1 MFAGLVME
9 GGEWRWAVLA
19 TLTGALALS
28 WWSYRRSELQG
39 RLRVGGISLRAI
51 GSAIILLCLL
61 EPLWTSQRARP
72 GANWFALVAD
82 NSQGM
87 QIHDPGEQESRGGQ
101 LRSFLN
107 DTADNWQDTLAA
119 DFQVRRYLFDS
130 RLQSVRDF
138 QALDFTGNSSAL
150 ITSLGAV
157 HERFQGLPLA
167 GVLVFT
173 DGNATDYLEGAMNLA
188 GLPPIY
194 PVISGTDEAIK
205 DLTISRVGVTQT
217 AFEDAPV
224 SITADVTASGFNGR
238 TVEAL
243 LTRIP
248 ATTAINTTNS
258 STSTG
263 ELVERQTQDANGD
276 RAGLSFRFQ
285 TRPPG
290 DRLSFYRVNV
300 RLVPRLLATAAADT
314 NTLEE
319 ATQVN
324 NERLVM
330 VDRGEGPY
338 RILYVA
344 GRPNWEYKFLKRA
357 LDEDEQL
364 RLAGLIRLARREP
377 KFEFKGRAG
386 ESSNPL
392 FRGFGN
398 QAADEIERYDQPVL
412 IWLNPSE
419 GQDIRK
425 SFPASAEDL
434 FPYHAVIFDDV
445 EAGFFKADQLAL
457 VQRFVSERGGGFM
470 MLGGQESFQEG
481 GYDRTPVGNMLPV
494 YLRELPG
501 TADTGRPVEDL
512 RLSLSREGWLQPWA
526 RIRSTENEEQA
537 RLMGLPA
544 FQVLNTVSGVKPGAS
559 VVATVSEP
567 NGTVH
572 PALVTQRFG
581 NGRTAAMM
589 IGDFWRSGRRTEQQ
603 QFDQAKAWRQIARW
617 LVNDTPEQVTLAAR
631 ADSQAPGSIR
641 ILVRVKDREFKPMD
655 SASVSL
661 SVRKVAGETST
672 NQLNAI
678 EITAEP
684 VPSEPGLY
692 SASYVQ
698 HGSGGYLATAMVRDE
713 KGVEIGRAKSG
724 WVSEPAADE
733 FRSLSPNRS
742 LLTQIATQTGG
753 EVLERREL
761 EAFVKRLPTRTA
773 PVMESWSRPI
783 WHNPWVFLL
792 AFLCFIGEWALRRW
806 KGLA

>member
-19 TLTGALALS
+19 TLAGACLLS

-39 RLRVGGISLRAI
+39 RLRAGGITLRAV

-72 GANWFALVAD
+72 GANWFGLVAD

-87 QIHDPGEQESRGGQ
+87 QIHDPGEAASRGED
-101 LRSFLN
+101 LRAFLN
-107 DTADNWQDTLAA
+107 DPADNWQDALLG
-119 DFQVRRYLFDS
+119 DFQVRRYIFDS

-138 QALDFTGNSSAL
+138 QALDFTGNASAL
-150 ITSLGAV
+150 VTSLDAV

-173 DGNATDYLEGAMNLA
+173 DGNATDHLEGTLDLR
-188 GLPPIY
+188 GLPPVY
-194 PVISGTDEAIK
+194 PVISGTDAAIK
-205 DLTISRVGVTQT
+205 DLAVSRVGVTQT

-224 SITADVTASGFNGR
+224 SITAEVIASGFPGR
-238 TVEAL
+238 MIEAV

-248 ATTAINTTNS
+248 TTTATAATNRPAA
-258 STSTG
+258 
-263 ELVERQTQDANGD
+263 EVVERQTREATGD
-276 RAGLSFRFQ
+276 RAVLGFRFQ

-290 DRLSFYRVNV
+290 GSLNFYRVQT
-300 RLVPRLLATAAADT
+300 RLVPRLIAGTAEPEAF
-314 NTLEE
+314 EE
-319 ATQVN
+319 ATPVN

-357 LDEDEQL
+357 LDEDDQL
-364 RLAGLIRLARREP
+364 RLTGLIRLARREP
-377 KFEFKGRAG
+377 KFEFKGRSG

-412 IWLNPSE
+412 IWLNPAE
-419 GQDIRK
+419 GQDTRK
-425 SFPASAEDL
+425 SFPATPEDL
-434 FPYHAVIFDDV
+434 FPYHAIIFDDV
-445 EAGFFKADQLAL
+445 EAGFFSADQLAL
-457 VQRFVSERGGGFM
+457 VQRFVTERGGGFM
-470 MLGGQESFQEG
+470 MLGGQESFQQG
-481 GYDRTPVGNMLPV
+481 SYDRTPVGNMLPV
-494 YLRELPG
+494 YLREMPG
-501 TADTGRPVEDL
+501 WEATIGPVEDL
-512 RLSLSREGWLQPWA
+512 RLNLTREGWLQPWA
-526 RIRSTENEEQA
+526 RLRATENEEQT
-537 RLMGLPA
+537 RLAALRSYE
-544 FQVLNTVSGVKPGAS
+544 VLNTVSGVKPGAS
-559 VVATVSEP
+559 VAATVSER

-581 NGRTAAMM
+581 NGRTAALM
-589 IGDFWRSGRRTEQQ
+589 IGDFWKPGRHSESQQ
-603 QFDQAKAWRQIARW
+603 ADEGKAWRQIARW

-631 ADSQAPGSIR
+631 LDPQSPGTMR
-641 ILVRVKDREFKPMD
+641 IAVRVKDRDFKPMD
-655 SASVSL
+655 SASVSV
-661 SVRKVAGETST
+661 SVRKVAGEAGTNHLST
-672 NQLNAI
+672 L
-678 EITAEP
+678 ELTAEP
-684 VPSEPGLY
+684 VASEPGLF
-692 SASYVQ
+692 ATTYVQ
-698 HGSGGYLATAMVRDE
+698 HGSGGYLTEATVRDE
-713 KGVEIGRAKSG
+713 QGVEIGRAKSG

-733 FRSLSPNRS
+733 FRSLSPNRA
-742 LLTQIATQTGG
+742 LLEQIAKQTGG
-753 EVLERREL
+753 EVLERKEL
-761 EAFVKRLPTRTA
+761 AAFVKRLPTRTA